1 MVLIMDDG
9 GVAAAASR
17 WRPACTAPGAPRVPL
32 SSRLAWTANSK
43 RIAQV
48 MVQGQG
54 RTTSQSDERS
64 SLSARQ

>member
-43 RIAQV
+43 RSAEV
-48 MVQGQG
+48 MV
-54 RTTSQSDERS
+54 
-64 SLSARQ
+64 

>member
-1 MVLIMDDG
+1 MVLIIDDG
-9 GVAAAASR
+9 GVAAASR
-17 WRPACTAPGAPRVPL
+17 WRPACAAPGAPTVPL

-43 RIAQV
+43 RSAQV